1 MCTPRKSNPR
11 ELKVD
16 NIMSLEV
23 GRCTSRSRALR
34 IIRRMSEALSFL
46 FASFLYS
53 IHSPLKEVKSKKKKK
68 KKKKINVGPLFSQQL
83 LCNPNQKIYKLGGQ
97 FDHPRNRIGGGSAT
111 SKS

>member
-34 IIRRMSEALSFL
+34 IIRRMSEALYFL
-46 FASFLYS
+46 FSSFIYS
-53 IHSPLKEVKSKKKKK
+53 NNSHFKKVKTKKKKK
-68 KKKKINVGPLFSQQL
+68 KKKKLIWDPYFHNSYYAIQTRKSINWVANLTTL
-83 LCNPNQKIYKLGGQ
+83 EIE
-97 FDHPRNRIGGGSAT
+97 
-111 SKS
+111 

>member
-53 IHSPLKEVKSKKKKK
+53 IFPIKTIKNKKKKK
-68 KKKKINVGPLFSQQL
+68 KKKKINLGPLFSQQL

>member
-1 MCTPRKSNPR
+1 
-11 ELKVD
+11 
-16 NIMSLEV
+16 
-23 GRCTSRSRALR
+23 
-34 IIRRMSEALSFL
+34 MSEALSFL

-68 KKKKINVGPLFSQQL
+68 KKKINFLGPLFSQQL